1 MIYIMKSF
9 ITLIF
14 LLLISYILTVNIGQ
28 SCTGYTD
35 CFENAECSL
44 DLCACKANYVA
55 NEDNTACLADIS
67 AIDCSGG
74 ESACTNVDANSK
86 CVSNACSCKT
96 GFSSTL
102 KKLNV

>member
-1 MIYIMKSF
+1 MIQIH
-9 ITLIF
+9 
-14 LLLISYILTVNIGQ
+14 ILTVNIGQ
-28 SCTGYTD
+28 ACSADGD
-35 CFENAECSL
+35 CVENAQCSTN
-44 DLCACKANYVA
+44 CACKANYVA
-55 NEDNTACLADIS
+55 NDDNTACLAVIS